1 MILGLVATGILFLV
15 VGALRNL
22 ANPDEHFPEFYR

>member
-1 MILGLVATGILFLV
+1 MIYGLIATFGLMMI
-15 VGALRNL
+15 VGAIQNL